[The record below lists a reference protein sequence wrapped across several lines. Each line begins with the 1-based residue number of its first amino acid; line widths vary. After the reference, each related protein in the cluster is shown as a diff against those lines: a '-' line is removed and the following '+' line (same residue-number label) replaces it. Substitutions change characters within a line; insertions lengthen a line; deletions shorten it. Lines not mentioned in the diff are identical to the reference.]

1 MTTQQNA
8 LCDTEI
14 LSMIEKN
21 NTQGWKSLYDK
32 YALMMYTT
40 ILWVIQDE
48 TLTEGVLILLFAQLR
63 TNKPL
68 LETKKSLSASLLHHA
83 YRTAVKISRTKE
95 IIPKKAD
102 SYKEIFP
109 TLNGFIYKPHSV
121 KKFSEIHVL
130 NDEPVKLRLRA
141 ALN

>member
-8 LCDTEI
+8 LCDIEI
-14 LSMIEKN
+14 LSMIEQN
-21 NTQGWKSLYDK
+21 NSIGWKSLYDK
-32 YALMMYTT
+32 YAMMMYTS
-40 ILWVIQDE
+40 ILWVINDE
-48 TLTEGVLILLFAQLR
+48 KLTEGVLILLFTQLR

-83 YRTAVKISRTKE
+83 YRTAVKVSRTKE

-109 TLNGFIYKPHSV
+109 TLNGFIYQPQSI
-121 KKFSEIHVL
+121 KKFNEIHVL
-130 NDEPVKLRLRA
+130 RDEPVKGRLRA

>member
-14 LSMIEKN
+14 LSMIDKN

-40 ILWVIQDE
+40 ILWVIHDE
-48 TLTEGVLILLFAQLR
+48 ALTEGVLILLFTQLR

-83 YRTAVKISRTKE
+83 
-95 IIPKKAD
+95 KA
-102 SYKEIFP
+102 
-109 TLNGFIYKPHSV
+109 
-121 KKFSEIHVL
+121 
-130 NDEPVKLRLRA
+130 
-141 ALN
+141 